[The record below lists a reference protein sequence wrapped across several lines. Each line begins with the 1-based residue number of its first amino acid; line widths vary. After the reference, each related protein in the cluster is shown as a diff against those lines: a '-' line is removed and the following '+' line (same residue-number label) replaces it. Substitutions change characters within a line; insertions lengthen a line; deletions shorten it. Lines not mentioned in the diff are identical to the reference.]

1 MSEKNDELTVSGR
14 YRYNKDSKKYH
25 RFQIETDEGITGSIY
40 IPQTTE
46 PLPKKLVLLY
56 HKAE

>member
-1 MSEKNDELTVSGR
+1 MSDEKEIKGHYTFD
-14 YRYNKDSKKYH
+14 KDSKRYH
-25 RFQIETDEGITGSIY
+25 RFKIEADEGITGSIY
-40 IPQTTE
+40 IPKKTE